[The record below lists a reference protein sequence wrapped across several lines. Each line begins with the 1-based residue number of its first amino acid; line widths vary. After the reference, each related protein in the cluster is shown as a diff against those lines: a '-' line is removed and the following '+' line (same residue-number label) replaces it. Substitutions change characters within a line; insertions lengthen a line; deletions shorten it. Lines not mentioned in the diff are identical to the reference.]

1 MWLWQIR
8 KPTEDFTDF
17 APASEDTNNPND
29 HAHDHDDDLEI
40 VYKVKRSDA
49 LWQIFSI
56 IICEPAHNG
65 TRLRCHCNRLFH
77 LTGQYKFNY

>member
-29 HAHDHDDDLEI
+29 HAHDHDDDPEI
-40 VYKVKRSDA
+40 VKKSKGVMPYDKYLA
-49 LWQIFSI
+49 L
-56 IICEPAHNG
+56 
-65 TRLRCHCNRLFH
+65 
-77 LTGQYKFNY
+77 